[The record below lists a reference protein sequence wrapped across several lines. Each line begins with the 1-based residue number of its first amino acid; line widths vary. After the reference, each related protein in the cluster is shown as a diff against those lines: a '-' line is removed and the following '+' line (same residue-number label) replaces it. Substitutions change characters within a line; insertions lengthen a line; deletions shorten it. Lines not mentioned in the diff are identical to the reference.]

1 MSLIW
6 IQGSGRSGKSQRACE
21 QFCTWVETEIS
32 QQSDPQAGSQTV
44 LVLSVDAE
52 QRRLFSDRLSHAT
65 HGQYPVTA
73 TTPIGFFRDQVLLF
87 FPLLVRTLRL
97 KAQFPIL
104 LRVENEQELAMN
116 LWAED
121 LEEGRLRM
129 EGVSRDRLVRR
140 LLDLYLLAANSGKA
154 IDEIPAILQQ
164 GLESDGNQSTKN
176 TYAYFGT
183 ALTAWQQFCWQHG
196 LLTYGVIT
204 ELFGRYLLPNPQY
217 QAKLCQ
223 RFRYIIADDVDE
235 YPAIVRQACE
245 VLIAAGASAVFTFNP
260 QGGIR
265 QGLGAD
271 PDYWSDLAA
280 QCDIVN
286 LSPTQDS
293 LGDRIGAVVLD
304 SSVNPIGSTY
314 FAHEPLQGLVSIET
328 ISRAKLF
335 RSVADAIAA
344 AITTGQIQAK
354 EIAIIA
360 PGLDN
365 IASYA
370 IVEILTKKGID
381 ILPLNDQHP
390 LSGSA
395 LVRSLL
401 TLMPL
406 IYPKL
411 GHQIDRDRVAEML
424 VSLDPRIDPVRA
436 GILADRCFQPHP
448 DRPQLLPS
456 DTYSEWH
463 RLGYEVSHAYE
474 QLRQWIEQQTASL
487 APLLFL
493 DRAIQKFFVPRN
505 LSYDRIANLQ
515 ALIETA
521 QHYWEIGYRLGWQDG
536 QIIEQFI
543 KLIRQGTVT
552 ANPYAP
558 RTQSDSV
565 TLATIYQYRMAR
577 LQHRWQFWLDASSPL
592 WKQGGA
598 ADLFAA
604 PLFLHG
610 WHGEPWSIQDEN
622 DADRWRLERLLR
634 DLLDRATERVYLCYS
649 ELSTNGQLQTGPLLS
664 LADIST
670 TLADTN
676 IIDYEV
682 GSALRSHQN

>member
-1 MSLIW
+1 MSSIW
-6 IQGSGRSGKSQRACE
+6 IQGSSRSGKSQRACE
-21 QFCTWVETEIS
+21 QFCTWLETEIS
-32 QQSDPQAGSQTV
+32 QQPNPQAESQTV

-87 FPLLVRTLRL
+87 FPLLVRSLRL

-104 LRVENEQELAMN
+104 LRVENEQELAMK
-116 LWAED
+116 LWTED
-121 LEEGRLRM
+121 LDEGRLRI
-129 EGVSRDRLVRR
+129 EGVSRDRMVRR

-154 IDEIPAILQQ
+154 IDEIPGILQQ
-164 GLESDGNQSTKN
+164 GLENDGNQNTKN
-176 TYAYFGT
+176 TYAYCST

-204 ELFGRYLLPNPQY
+204 ELFGRYLLPNLQY
-217 QAKLCQ
+217 QAKLRQ
-223 RFRYIIADDVDE
+223 RFHYIIADDVDE
-235 YPAIVRQACE
+235 YPAIARTLCE
-245 VLIAAGASAVFTFNP
+245 VLMTAGAKAVFTFNP

-271 PDYWSDLAA
+271 PDCWTDLSA

-286 LSPTQDS
+286 LAPIQDA
-293 LGDRIGAVVLD
+293 LGDRISATILD
-304 SSVNPIGSTY
+304 LCVHPLGSLY
-314 FAHEPLQGLVSIET
+314 SYEPLEGLVSIET

-335 RSVADAIAA
+335 RSIADAIAV
-344 AITTGQIQAK
+344 AISLGQIQAK

-365 IASYA
+365 IANYA

-381 ILPLNDQHP
+381 VLPLNDQHP

-406 IYPKL
+406 IYPRL
-411 GHQIDRDRVAEML
+411 GDRIDRDRVAEML

-474 QLRQWIEQQTASL
+474 QLREWIGQQSASL
-487 APLLFL
+487 SPLLFL

-505 LSYDRIANLQ
+505 LSYDRVANLQ
-515 ALIETA
+515 ELIETA
-521 QHYWEIGYRLGWQDG
+521 QHYWQIGYRLGWQDD
-536 QIIEQFI
+536 QIIGQFI
-543 KLIRQGTVT
+543 NLIRQGTVT

-558 RTQSDSV
+558 RTQSDSL

-592 WKQGGA
+592 WTQGGT

-604 PLFLHG
+604 PLFLHD
-610 WHGEPWSIQDEN
+610 WNGETLTIQDEN
-622 DADRWRLERLLR
+622 DSDRRRLERLLR
-634 DLLDRATERVYLCYS
+634 DLLDRTTERVYLCYS

-670 TLADTN
+670 TLADAHLSQ
-676 IIDYEV
+676 Y
-682 GSALRSHQN
+682 SA